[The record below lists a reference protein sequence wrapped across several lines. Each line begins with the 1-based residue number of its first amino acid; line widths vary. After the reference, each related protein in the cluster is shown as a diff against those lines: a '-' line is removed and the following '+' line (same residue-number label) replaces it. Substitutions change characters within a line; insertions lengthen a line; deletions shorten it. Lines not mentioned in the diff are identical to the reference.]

1 MFGVCYYPE
10 HWPQSK
16 WQEDAQMMAELGL
29 TYVRI
34 GEFAWSKLEP
44 NPGELNFK
52 WLDEAILTLSNA
64 GLKVVLGT
72 PTATPPKWLIDQH
85 PDILPVDINSGLVRG
100 FGSRRHYDFSSEI
113 YLRESIRIT
122 KALAARYGAHRGVV
136 GWQTDNELCC
146 HDTTLS
152 GSENALREFQSWCR
166 DRYQSIEQLN
176 NDWGNVFWSMDYRDF
191 SEIEL
196 PILAVTET
204 NPAHRLAYRRFSSDQ
219 VVNYHNQMIAVIR
232 QHTSTQFIT
241 HNFIP
246 MNETGVDN
254 FALAAPLDF
263 TSYDNYP
270 LGRTDLLMSDA
281 PAEQLRRYMRSG
293 HPDFA
298 TYYHDQT
305 RGLLNRGFWIMEQQP
320 GPVNWANNNPRP
332 APGMIRF
339 WTIEAFAQG
348 ADCLCYFRWR
358 QAPFAQEQM
367 HAGLLR
373 PDNSKTEAWSEAE
386 QAIAE
391 IARLDLGN
399 QPIPTACVAIITG
412 VEGLWV
418 SDIEKQGQAYDF
430 NSVQF
435 SFYSAL
441 RELGVNVDF
450 ISIDADFSPYKIVV
464 APSLPIIDAAFV
476 KKCKESNAQFIFG
489 PRSGSKTSEFGYPQ
503 SLPPGL
509 LQSLLPVR
517 VLSVETLR
525 SDCTESLSWNG
536 QIYESCRWREQ
547 LDAGDTEVI
556 AQYHNGE
563 PAIVRHENITYL
575 GTLTNSAFLVDFLQQ
590 QCQEGKIETY
600 RFGDDIRVSQ
610 RGNLMFAFNYS
621 DQSYELPLTA
631 DTILLLGEKNL
642 EPLEI
647 AVWQAPDKTSLL
659 K

>member
-16 WQEDAQMMAELGL
+16 WQEDAQMMVELGL

-44 NPGELNFK
+44 NPGELNFN

-122 KALAARYGAHRGVV
+122 KALATRYGAHRGVV

-152 GSENALREFQSWCR
+152 GSATALRGFQSWCR

-270 LGRTDLLMSDA
+270 LGRTDLLMSAA

-391 IARLDLGN
+391 IARLDLG
-399 QPIPTACVAIITG
+399 
-412 VEGLWV
+412 
-418 SDIEKQGQAYDF
+418 GQDRK
-430 NSVQF
+430 SV
-435 SFYSAL
+435 
-441 RELGVNVDF
+441 V
-450 ISIDADFSPYKIVV
+450 
-464 APSLPIIDAAFV
+464 
-476 KKCKESNAQFIFG
+476 
-489 PRSGSKTSEFGYPQ
+489 
-503 SLPPGL
+503 
-509 LQSLLPVR
+509 
-517 VLSVETLR
+517 
-525 SDCTESLSWNG
+525 
-536 QIYESCRWREQ
+536 
-547 LDAGDTEVI
+547 
-556 AQYHNGE
+556 
-563 PAIVRHENITYL
+563 
-575 GTLTNSAFLVDFLQQ
+575 
-590 QCQEGKIETY
+590 
-600 RFGDDIRVSQ
+600 
-610 RGNLMFAFNYS
+610 
-621 DQSYELPLTA
+621 
-631 DTILLLGEKNL
+631 
-642 EPLEI
+642 
-647 AVWQAPDKTSLL
+647 
-659 K
+659 

>member
-44 NPGELNFK
+44 NPGELNFN

-85 PDILPVDINSGLVRG
+85 PDILPIDVNSGLVRG

-152 GSENALREFQSWCR
+152 GSANALRAFQSWCR

-176 NDWGNVFWSMDYRDF
+176 SDWGNVFWSMDYRDF

-489 PRSGSKTSEFGYPQ
+489 PRTGSKTSEFGYPQ

-547 LDAGDTEVI
+547 LDAGDAEVI

-563 PAIVRHENITYL
+563 PAIVKNGNITYL

-590 QCQEGKIETY
+590 QCQESKIETY

-610 RGNLMFAFNYS
+610 RGNLLFAFNYS